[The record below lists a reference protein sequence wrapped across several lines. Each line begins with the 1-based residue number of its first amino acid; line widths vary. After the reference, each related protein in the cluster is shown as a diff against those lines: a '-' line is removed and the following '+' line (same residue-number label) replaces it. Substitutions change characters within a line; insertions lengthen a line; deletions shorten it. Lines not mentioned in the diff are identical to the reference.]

1 MLVLDVIMCANV
13 CVRKSFSTFHY
24 SFRHSRA
31 CLKQLMCS
39 EIYRNFYYLKDK
51 IRIFFYIVYS
61 HGQTLRISVI
71 PLNYQEP

>member
-1 MLVLDVIMCANV
+1 MLVLGVIMCANV
-13 CVRKSFSTFHY
+13 CVRKYFSTFHY

-51 IRIFFYIVYS
+51 IRIFFF
-61 HGQTLRISVI
+61 TLYTAMDR
-71 PLNYQEP
+71 L